1 MTTAAIPA
9 DIVIHHIL
17 PRLPCDDFNW
27 LYARSDAS
35 WRRGFMMPSCAFRK
49 DVHYD
54 VVSHVL
60 RHEAHADAKAFVRAV
75 GYRCVHDAKNIAVWI
90 GALGSNDV
98 RTVALM
104 MRDCPACAYH
114 ALIHLD
120 KSYMMYDL
128 IMSTGVYPSFEHVLT
143 MVIATD
149 VIGVSGMCH
158 ALLSD
163 PRFFQTHRAEVE
175 SLLWVCQRHHRDDH
189 EPLDYQTAVVMEQL
203 YTIALQMQYIEES
216 CGSDAQ
222 RRYQMRMYSRALQ
235 IDPLDDLIRGVFGF
249 IF

>member
-104 MRDCPACAYH
+104 MRECSAFFAPAV
-114 ALIHLD
+114 
-120 KSYMMYDL
+120 
-128 IMSTGVYPSFEHVLT
+128 TRVEHY
-143 MVIATD
+143 
-149 VIGVSGMCH
+149 
-158 ALLSD
+158 LS
-163 PRFFQTHRAEVE
+163 
-175 SLLWVCQRHHRDDH
+175 VCQS
-189 EPLDYQTAVVMEQL
+189 QK
-203 YTIALQMQYIEES
+203 I
-216 CGSDAQ
+216 GSKSSPAWWEGG
-222 RRYQMRMYSRALQ
+222 
-235 IDPLDDLIRGVFGF
+235 IHGVT
-249 IF
+249 